1 MAGPFFAASACSSST
16 VSASFGSDGTLTGS
30 AALYLGAMGG
40 YSVDFRFFESWCVAG
55 SLLVGVTVAREG
67 HRTDVRD
74 EQSTTL
80 APAALFALALGY
92 AGDFETSSQVAQ
104 RMVDKVVY
112 DLPDGFYESFV
123 PQALAT
129 DAAGIQKAAR
139 AAIDPRRLVLV
150 VVGDRAKVEAP
161 LEALNLGALRI
172 LSVDDVMGKAPA
184 IE

>member
-1 MAGPFFAASACSSST
+1 MF
-16 VSASFGSDGTLTGS
+16 L
-30 AALYLGAMGG
+30 
-40 YSVDFRFFESWCVAG
+40 VA
-55 SLLVGVTVAREG
+55 
-67 HRTDVRD
+67 TDVQTD
-74 EQSTTL
+74 KTG
-80 APAALFALALGY
+80 PAVGEVFKELDRILVPATPEEVERARNYAALGY